1 MPGTT
6 NIVVHKINV
15 TLSEPVRVKT
25 YPVPFHTEKTEE
37 VQKMLQLKVIEPSSS
52 PYSAPVVI
60 ARKKDGTNRFCIEYR
75 RPNSDTVFDDEPI
88 ASPDSIFS
96 KMAEK

>member
-1 MPGTT
+1 MPRTT
-6 NIVVHKINV
+6 NLVVQKINI
-15 TLSEPVRVKT
+15 TQSEPVRVKP

-37 VQKMLQLKVIEPSSS
+37 VQKMLQLKVIEPPSS

-75 RPNSDTVFDDEPI
+75 RLNSDTVFDAEPMQ
-88 ASPDSIFS
+88 SPDSIFS
-96 KMAEK
+96 KMAGK